1 MTFSLRTPE
10 KNSRTSYLW
19 PTKLGRPCRDLRL
32 TRPRWAGTF
41 YDANSRYPKPSI
53 ERFPMSGVRSMLS
66 LCSANDKIVELDQ
79 GLNMTEPGCILLPI
93 LVDHFHH

>member
-1 MTFSLRTPE
+1 
-10 KNSRTSYLW
+10 
-19 PTKLGRPCRDLRL
+19 
-32 TRPRWAGTF
+32 
-41 YDANSRYPKPSI
+41 
-53 ERFPMSGVRSMLS
+53 MLS